1 MTTAIAAPEIDGA
14 MIAREARRRGPR
26 RPHRRPPP
34 SPGGDQADFR
44 VSFTIRVS

>member
-1 MTTAIAAPEIDGA
+1 MKAAIAALEIDGA
-14 MIAREARRRGPR
+14 MITLKARRRGPR

-34 SPGGDQADFR
+34 SPGGDQAGFR